1 MQKFEMPMMN
11 VEEFEI
17 VDVIMTSGGEGGYNP
32 SCPNEI
38 GCGED
43 FS

>member
-17 VDVIMTSGGEGGYNP
+17 VDVIMTSNEEVEPGENALP
-32 SCPNEI
+32 L
-38 GCGED
+38 D
-43 FS
+43 

>member
-17 VDVIMTSGGEGGYNP
+17 VDVIMTSGGYNP
-32 SCPNEI
+32 NCPNEF
-38 GCGED
+38 GCTED
-43 FS
+43 FT